1 MLLDLLSDVVGID
14 DVLFIVKSGGAVSEV
29 RSNHLGIRQKDK
41 WITLGDNDGPA
52 DMHVNAESIGSA
64 EFVEEPRP
72 GRTSFSVRFFNRD
85 GQRVLAAFFTRM
97 YDPSGAMIPERKALY
112 DGLHRRYPSKI
123 QF

>member
-1 MLLDLLSDVVGID
+1 MLLDLLSDVVGVD
-14 DVLFIVKSGGAVSEV
+14 DVLFVVKNGGAVSEV

-52 DMHVNAESIGSA
+52 HMHVDAESISYA

-85 GQRVLAAFFTRM
+85 GQRALAAFFTRM
-97 YDPSGAMIPERKALY
+97 YDPAGMMIPERKMIY
-112 DGLHRRYPSKI
+112 DELRGKYPPKI